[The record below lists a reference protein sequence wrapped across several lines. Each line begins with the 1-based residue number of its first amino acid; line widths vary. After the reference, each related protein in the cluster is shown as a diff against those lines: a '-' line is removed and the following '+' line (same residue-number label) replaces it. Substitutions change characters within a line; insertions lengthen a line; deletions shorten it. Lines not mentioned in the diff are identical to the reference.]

1 MIDLSGVR
9 KIWSLLD
16 RTERRNAL
24 IVLALLIVA
33 ALAAAFMV
41 GSVVPFLTILSN
53 PARIEQVGPLNW
65 AYETFGFQSNYSFLV
80 AVGVVTLGVILLS
93 NLLQLLRVYA
103 ITRFSQKRI
112 HSLSRKLMSLY
123 LHQPYEFFLDRHSGD
138 MSTRILSET
147 NQVIDTYL
155 TPLANLVASLLT
167 ITALLGLLM
176 WVNPVVALGVFA
188 GFGAVYASVYF
199 LVRMRLGR
207 LGPIRMAA
215 NQERFKSAR
224 EVFGG
229 IKEVK
234 LHGRELTYLSRFSA
248 SSHRMVRASI
258 TAKLIGDLPSQVIQ
272 TVTMGAIILIC
283 LVLLDPVALD
293 EGNGMTELVPL
304 LGVIAFAAQRMK
316 PEFGRIYGSM
326 TRMKFGANVV
336 DTIHEEFQKD
346 RSVRLSGRAEAP
358 APLGLARMLEFDGVT
373 YRYPN
378 AAENSLSD
386 VTLTITA
393 GQRIGIVG
401 STGAGKTTLADM
413 ALGLLHPTSGQVRA
427 DGVEITPATLRA
439 WQAGVAYVP
448 QDIFLLDASI
458 FENIAFGVP
467 RDQIDEDRARE
478 IARIAQ
484 LDGFVCSDLPKG
496 YETTVGERGVR
507 LSGGQRQRIGIAR
520 ALYHNADLIVFDE
533 ATSALDNV
541 TEREVMGAV
550 DALPGDKTVLMIAHR
565 LSTVKT
571 CDRIIVLDRGRI
583 VGDGPWSDLMAHNDA
598 FRRIAEAA

>member
-207 LGPIRMAA
+207 LGPIRMVA

-326 TRMKFGANVV
+326 TRMKFGINVV
-336 DTIHEEFQKD
+336 GYDPRGVPE
-346 RSVRLSGRAEAP
+346 G
-358 APLGLARMLEFDGVT
+358 PLG
-373 YRYPN
+373 
-378 AAENSLSD
+378 SS
-386 VTLTITA
+386 
-393 GQRIGIVG
+393 VG
-401 STGAGKTTLADM
+401 PRGGAGA
-413 ALGLLHPTSGQVRA
+413 AGPRA
-427 DGVEITPATLRA
+427 H
-439 WQAGVAYVP
+439 AGIRRRDLPVP
-448 QDIFLLDASI
+448 QRSREQPQRCHPDDRRGPAHRDRRQHRCGQDHARGHGARAAASHQR
-458 FENIAFGVP
+458 AGARRRG
-467 RDQIDEDRARE
+467 RDHTRDPARLAGRRRLCAAGHLPSRRQHLREHRLRGAARPDRRGPRARDRPHR
-478 IARIAQ
+478 ATR
-484 LDGFVCSDLPKG
+484 
-496 YETTVGERGVR
+496 R
-507 LSGGQRQRIGIAR
+507 LRVQ
-520 ALYHNADLIVFDE
+520 
-533 ATSALDNV
+533 
-541 TEREVMGAV
+541 
-550 DALPGDKTVLMIAHR
+550 
-565 LSTVKT
+565 
-571 CDRIIVLDRGRI
+571 
-583 VGDGPWSDLMAHNDA
+583 
-598 FRRIAEAA
+598 